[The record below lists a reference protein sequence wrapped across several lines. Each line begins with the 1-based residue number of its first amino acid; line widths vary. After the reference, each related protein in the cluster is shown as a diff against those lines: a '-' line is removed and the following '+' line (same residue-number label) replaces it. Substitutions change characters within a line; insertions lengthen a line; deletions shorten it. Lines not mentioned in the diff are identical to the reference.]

1 MTAGRSDNNGK
12 DAARR
17 DSSETGLRIDL
28 LRKSDRRLI
37 CSPAGTVSGYR
48 DCYRI
53 LYRVLAHGIAS
64 AGGSAA
70 WRPWRLLNPPKMA
83 PFLAAPNNRA
93 ATAENKIRLESLRVF
108 VLRGRVPALGPM
120 AYLNITYEPI
130 VAANSPHFNRLNNNL
145 RRIR

>member
-70 WRPWRLLNPPKMA
+70 WLRRHRLNPPKMA
-83 PFLAAPNNRA
+83 PFLAAPN
-93 ATAENKIRLESLRVF
+93 S
-108 VLRGRVPALGPM
+108 G
-120 AYLNITYEPI
+120 
-130 VAANSPHFNRLNNNL
+130 
-145 RRIR
+145 